1 MTTQTSTATL
11 AVFAPGTHTAVDGRT
26 VTFTLDNCID
36 LASSYDPAL
45 SEAPFV
51 IGHPSLTAP
60 AYGWAKRL
68 EVRDGLVYAE
78 PKQVNPAFAEAFNA
92 GSYKKRSLSI
102 YLPDTPNNP
111 KPGHYYARHVGFLGA
126 VPPAIKGLPDVQFSE
141 ASGDNAPLEFAL
153 PFETELLADLLRG
166 VRDYLVEKEGSER
179 ADQILPQWRIKS
191 LEEMATKA
199 NNSVIPQLAYAEEHP
214 VDEKEQAL
222 AKREEDLAKREA
234 ALALKEKNPSTAT
247 TTTPADELAKREAD
261 LQAREAKIAAQEK
274 ANAEAGKKQRR
285 DDITSFADSLVTAGK
300 ILPRQ
305 KNSLVEVLFSLGN
318 EPISFADGSAS
329 VSEKPEV
336 LLRKLLEEKPNVM
349 DFSEKS
355 LGTGS
360 EPLDFADVSAVADQA
375 RTYQAEQLKLG
386 RSVSTTDAVNHVKNQ
401 GK

>member
-1 MTTQTSTATL
+1 MTTKTSTATL

-36 LASSYDPAL
+36 LASSYDPSL

-60 AYGWAKRL
+60 AYGWAKRF

-141 ASGDNAPLEFAL
+141 ASGDNAPLEFAM

-166 VRDYLVEKEGSER
+166 VRDYLVEKEGTER

-191 LEEMATKA
+191 LEEMGTKA
-199 NNSVIPQLAYAEEHP
+199 DNSVIPQLAYAEEHT
-214 VDEKEQAL
+214 VDEKEKAL
-222 AKREEDLAKREA
+222 AEREKALADREA
-234 ALALKEKNPSTAT
+234 ALALKEKNPGTTT

-305 KNSLVEVLFSLGN
+305 KNSLVEVLVNLGN

-336 LLRKLLEEKPNVM
+336 LLRKLLEEKPRLL
-349 DFSEKS
+349 DFAEK
-355 LGTGS
+355 TGS
-360 EPLDFADVSAVADQA
+360 NGDEPLDFADVNAVAEQA
-375 RTYQAEQLKLG
+375 RNYQAEQLKLG

>member
-1 MTTQTSTATL
+1 MKTSTATL
-11 AVFAPGTHTAVDGRT
+11 AVFSPGTHTAVDGRT

-36 LASSYDPAL
+36 LASSYDPSL

-60 AYGWAKRL
+60 AYGWAKRF

-78 PKQVNPAFAEAFNA
+78 PTQVNPVFAEAFNA

-153 PFETELLADLLRG
+153 PFPFETDLLADMLRG
-166 VRDYLVEKEGSER
+166 VRDYLVEKEGAER

-191 LEEMATKA
+191 LEEMATAA

-214 VDEKEQAL
+214 VDEKEKAL
-222 AKREEDLAKREA
+222 AEREKALADREA
-234 ALALKEKNPSTAT
+234 ALALKEKNPGTTT

-305 KNSLVEVLFSLGN
+305 KNSLVEVLVSLGN
-318 EPISFADGSAS
+318 EVISFADGSAS
-329 VSEKPEV
+329 VSETPEV
-336 LLRKLLEEKPNVM
+336 LLRKVLEEKPGVL

-355 LGTGS
+355 RS
-360 EPLDFADVSAVADQA
+360 EGNDVLDFADVSAVAERA
-375 RTYQAEQLKLG
+375 RTYQAEQMKLG
-386 RSVSTTDAVNHVKNQ
+386 RSVSTTDAVNHVTNQ

>member
-1 MTTQTSTATL
+1 MNTTTTATL
-11 AVFAPGTHTAVDGRT
+11 AVFAPGTHTAMDGRT

-36 LASSYDPAL
+36 LASSYDPSL

-60 AYGWAKRL
+60 AYGWAKRF

-78 PKQVNPAFAEAFNA
+78 PKQVNPVFAEAFNA

-102 YLPDTPNNP
+102 YLPDTPGNP

-141 ASGDNAPLEFAL
+141 ANGDNAPLEFAL

-166 VRDYLVEKEGSER
+166 VRDYLVEKEGTER

-191 LEEMATKA
+191 LEEMGTKA
-199 NNSVIPQLAYAEEHP
+199 DNSVIPQLAYAEEHI

-222 AKREEDLAKREA
+222 AKREKDLAEREA
-234 ALALKEKNPSTAT
+234 ALAIKEKNPGTTT
-247 TTTPADELAKREAD
+247 TTTPADELAKREAA
-261 LQAREAKIAAQEK
+261 LQVREAKIAELEK

-305 KNSLVEVLFSLGN
+305 KNSLVGVLVNLGN
-318 EPISFADGSAS
+318 EVISFADGSAS
-329 VSEKPEV
+329 VSETPEV
-336 LLRKLLEEKPNVM
+336 LLRKLLEEKPGVL

-355 LGTGS
+355 RS
-360 EPLDFADVSAVADQA
+360 EGNDVLDFADVSAVADQA
-375 RTYQAEQLKLG
+375 RIYQAEQLKLG
-386 RSVSTTDAVNHVKNQ
+386 RSVSTTDAVNHIKNQ